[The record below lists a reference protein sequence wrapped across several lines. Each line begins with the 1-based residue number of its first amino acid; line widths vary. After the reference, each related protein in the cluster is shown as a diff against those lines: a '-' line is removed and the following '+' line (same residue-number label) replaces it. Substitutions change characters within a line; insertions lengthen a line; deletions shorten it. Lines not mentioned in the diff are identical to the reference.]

1 MKTTIYE
8 KYLDYYISKDD
19 DFFENG
25 QGYGCGVGINK
36 IKELKGEWTETH
48 KLNYA
53 GRYMFIGSGNGYLTG
68 CGDDNY
74 SEKIYFIENIKEDFF
89 LM

>member
-8 KYLDYYISKDD
+8 KYLDCYISKDD

-25 QGYGCGVGINK
+25 QGYGCGVDINK
-36 IKELKGEWTETH
+36 IRELKGEWIETH

-53 GRYMFIGSGNGYLTG
+53 GRYMFIGAGNGYLTG
-68 CGDDNY
+68 YGDDNY

>member
-1 MKTTIYE
+1 M
-8 KYLDYYISKDD
+8 D
-19 DFFENG
+19 
-25 QGYGCGVGINK
+25 INK
-36 IKELKGEWTETH
+36 IRELKGEWIETH

-53 GRYMFIGSGNGYLTG
+53 GRYMFIGAGNGYLTG
-68 CGDDNY
+68 YGDDNY